1 MCWVFLVFT
10 SLESRAFFV
19 CVLEI
24 EIYNNTRVLNKAF
37 IF

>member
-1 MCWVFLVFT
+1 MYWVSLVFT

-24 EIYNNTRVLNKAF
+24 ESYNNTRVLKKAF